1 MKYEL
6 GAKIID
12 EVYNQWYLGEMVLGR
27 VQRSTLTA

>member
-12 EVYNQWYLGEMVLGR
+12 EVYNKWYLGEMVLGR

>member
-1 MKYEL
+1 MKCEL

-12 EVYNQWYLGEMVLGR
+12 EVYSKRYLGETVLGR